1 MTKKKISPQLF
12 STDRSVICRLNIVHQ
27 NYRNKHRHLSTFLG
41 PFFLSEKTAG
51 LNTPHRWISPL
62 SLAPTPNVKRGSKTD
77 ENFLLFLH
85 VAKSL
90 PMFTY
95 RQFSCVGALSQE
107 CLTYISRQ
115 YWLCILTLNPLI
127 PPFKRCLPILAS
139 MVGCHQKSHRKALQT
154 PNSLSDIYGILQ
166 WCTVY
171 NCFSKTKL
179 YKSKLTERYL
189 SKQILSCIS

>member
-1 MTKKKISPQLF
+1 MQTNDEKKKNSPQLF
-12 STDRSVICRLNIVHQ
+12 SIDRSVIYRLNIVHQ
-27 NYRNKHRHLSTFLG
+27 NYHNKHRHLSTFLG

-51 LNTPHRWISPL
+51 LITPHRWISPL

-107 CLTYISRQ
+107 CPDLHRQ
-115 YWLCILTLNPLI
+115 TVLI
-127 PPFKRCLPILAS
+127 MYLDFKPPHSTFQRVLAHS
-139 MVGCHQKSHRKALQT
+139 SINGGLSPKKPQKST
-154 PNSLSDIYGILQ
+154 SDPKF
-166 WCTVY
+166 TVWH
-171 NCFSKTKL
+171 L
-179 YKSKLTERYL
+179 W
-189 SKQILSCIS
+189 